1 MKNNHHEYFCDIER
15 SIWQEENK
23 VKWIKPA
30 LVALAIAVPLF
41 TMLALI
47 WVALP

>member
-1 MKNNHHEYFCDIER
+1 MKNNHYEYTCDIER

-23 VKWIKPA
+23 VKWIKPV
-30 LVALAIAVPLF
+30 LVGLVVAVPLF
-41 TMLALI
+41 TILALI